1 MTCRAQGGP
10 TPASYG
16 GPPRHLRGAKS
27 ATAETRRCLARRS
40 VGGSRSPM
48 AGAENLFA
56 CARRRRATETMGD
69 YSGHGR
75 ERQSLNI
82 VGGYDLPRFLV
93 LSVQGA
99 PLARRRDG

>member
-16 GPPRHLRGAKS
+16 GPPRHLRGAKP

-48 AGAENLFA
+48 QALRTCSRAAGEGEQQKPWE
-56 CARRRRATETMGD
+56 TIETMGD

-75 ERQSLNI
+75 EGRCLNI
-82 VGGYDLPRFLV
+82 VGGYDLLRFLV
-93 LSVQGA
+93 LS
-99 PLARRRDG
+99 